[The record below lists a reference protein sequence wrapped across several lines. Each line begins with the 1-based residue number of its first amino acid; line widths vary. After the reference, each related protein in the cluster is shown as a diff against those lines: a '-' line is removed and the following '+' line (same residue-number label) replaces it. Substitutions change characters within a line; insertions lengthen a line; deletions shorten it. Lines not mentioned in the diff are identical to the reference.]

1 LPAPNLETNTSDNL
15 CNIILSPVG
24 VCASRINEGLP
35 STNQFSPTAN
45 FSSMCLQQ
53 KDFNNQH
60 NQCASLNLLLK
71 QWATNLNVNH
81 KQLDS
86 LLKILKP
93 YHPQ

>member
-1 LPAPNLETNTSDNL
+1 MRVYPQQISFLQQQIS
-15 CNIILSPVG
+15 V
-24 VCASRINEGLP
+24 V
-35 STNQFSPTAN
+35 
-45 FSSMCLQQ
+45 CLQQ